1 MNIIKIRHP
10 YQPEQ
15 IPEDDVVLVL
25 GFFDGVH
32 IGHQKVIK
40 TGMEIAQKEGLKLAL
55 MTFNQHPSI
64 VFKKIDPSSVKYLT
78 SLKQKEEKMADLGI
92 DYLYEVDFTSSFAHL
107 APQEFV
113 DQYIV
118 GLHAKYAVSGFD
130 YTYGPKDIADVAH
143 FPEYA
148 KGRFKIVTVSKEEE
162 QGEKISSRIARQRSS
177 KRSGKTIRLHIRGRG
192 GSCSWRCTRQIIRI
206 PYSKCQSKEHSP
218 FT

>member
-10 YQPEQ
+10 YQSEQ

-78 SLKQKEEKMADLGI
+78 SLKQKEEKMAALGI

-118 GLHAKYAVSGFD
+118 GLHAKYAV
-130 YTYGPKDIADVAH
+130 
-143 FPEYA
+143 
-148 KGRFKIVTVSKEEE
+148 
-162 QGEKISSRIARQRSS
+162 
-177 KRSGKTIRLHIRGRG
+177 L
-192 GSCSWRCTRQIIRI
+192 IIRMDQKTLQMSLI
-206 PYSKCQSKEHSP
+206 FLNMPKEDSKSSQFLKKKNKVKKSALPVFEDY
-218 FT
+218 

>member
-78 SLKQKEEKMADLGI
+78 SLKQKKKKWQI
-92 DYLYEVDFTSSFAHL
+92 W
-107 APQEFV
+107 
-113 DQYIV
+113 
-118 GLHAKYAVSGFD
+118 VS
-130 YTYGPKDIADVAH
+130 
-143 FPEYA
+143 
-148 KGRFKIVTVSKEEE
+148 
-162 QGEKISSRIARQRSS
+162 
-177 KRSGKTIRLHIRGRG
+177 
-192 GSCSWRCTRQIIRI
+192 IIYMKSI
-206 PYSKCQSKEHSP
+206 LLLLLLI
-218 FT
+218 

>member
-1 MNIIKIRHP
+1 
-10 YQPEQ
+10 
-15 IPEDDVVLVL
+15 
-25 GFFDGVH
+25 
-32 IGHQKVIK
+32 
-40 TGMEIAQKEGLKLAL
+40 
-55 MTFNQHPSI
+55 
-64 VFKKIDPSSVKYLT
+64 
-78 SLKQKEEKMADLGI
+78 MAALGI

-162 QGEKISSRIARQRSS
+162 QGLKNQLYPYSRITRQRTS
-177 KRSGKTIRLHIRGRG
+177 KRSSKTIRLHI
-192 GSCSWRCTRQIIRI
+192 
-206 PYSKCQSKEHSP
+206 
-218 FT
+218 

>member
-10 YQPEQ
+10 YQSEQ

-78 SLKQKEEKMADLGI
+78 SLKQKEEKMAALGI

-118 GLHAKYAVSGFD
+118 GLHAK
-130 YTYGPKDIADVAH
+130 
-143 FPEYA
+143 
-148 KGRFKIVTVSKEEE
+148 
-162 QGEKISSRIARQRSS
+162 
-177 KRSGKTIRLHIRGRG
+177 
-192 GSCSWRCTRQIIRI
+192 
-206 PYSKCQSKEHSP
+206 CQSKEHSS
-218 FT
+218 FA